1 MKQIEDQLE
10 DELNENQKLKTL
22 YKNFRNQIYHSD
34 STDKIDT
41 ALGNYLN
48 QFPEREKM
56 KIMFLRESEGIYR
69 FGSKRVYVKTEKG
82 GQMKVR
88 VGGGFMSMGK
98 FI

>member
-1 MKQIEDQLE
+1 MNVSLTNT
-10 DELNENQKLKTL
+10 NERLKAENNKLKSSV
-22 YKNFRNQIYHSD
+22 YIPHKDDN
-34 STDKIDT
+34 TDRL
-41 ALGNYLN
+41 LGEYINSRPENDRLN
-48 QFPEREKM
+48 
-56 KIMFLRESEGIYR
+56 IMFLRESEGIYR

>member
-1 MKQIEDQLE
+1 MNVSLTNT
-10 DELNENQKLKTL
+10 NERLKAENTKLKSSV
-22 YKNFRNQIYHSD
+22 YIPHKDDN
-34 STDKIDT
+34 TDRL
-41 ALGNYLN
+41 LGEYINSRPENDRLN
-48 QFPEREKM
+48 
-56 KIMFLRESEGIYR
+56 IMFLRESEGIYR